1 MANQVNQIQD
11 FVPNNRSM
19 QKKIGP
25 FFIRNIIEASATA
38 GVIGA
43 IIWAL
48 PFIIKAKIIFTLVF
62 CGLAIIFNLIGIRNK
77 SICQVIMLWI
87 RHLVIRRG
95 LRLGSVNDEIKN
107 SKFKQTSEAYRKIRD
122 FWDDKNLAA
131 SDETE
136 DTISKQLARFTK
148 QFIRNIADNLG

>member
-48 PFIIKAKIIFTLVF
+48 PFIIKAKII
-62 CGLAIIFNLIGIRNK
+62 
-77 SICQVIMLWI
+77 
-87 RHLVIRRG
+87 
-95 LRLGSVNDEIKN
+95 
-107 SKFKQTSEAYRKIRD
+107 
-122 FWDDKNLAA
+122 
-131 SDETE
+131 
-136 DTISKQLARFTK
+136 
-148 QFIRNIADNLG
+148 